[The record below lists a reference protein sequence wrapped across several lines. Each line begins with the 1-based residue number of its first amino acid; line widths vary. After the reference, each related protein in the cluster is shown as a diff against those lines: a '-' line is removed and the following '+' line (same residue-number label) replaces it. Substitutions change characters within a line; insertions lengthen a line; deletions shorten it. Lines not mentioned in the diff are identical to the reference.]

1 MRRFLVAI
9 LVAISVAIEAKKRN
23 IVKVKRN
30 NI

>member
-9 LVAISVAIEAKKRN
+9 LVAISVAIETKKRN

-30 NI
+30 NV